1 MREAVLVDT
10 GPLVA
15 YLSEDE
21 AHHGW
26 AVDQFNRFAAPLFT
40 CEAVLTEAAHIV
52 RRHGF
57 DPSHVAALVEAGT
70 VAVRFRLDD
79 ELGALKELLRQY
91 RDTPMDLADACLVRM
106 AEFYPSSRVLTLDS
120 DFHIYRKHSREQI
133 PVIMPG

>member
-21 AHHGW
+21 AHHKW
-26 AVDQFNRFAAPLFT
+26 AVEQFSRFAAPLFT

-57 DPSHVAALVEAGT
+57 DPSHVIDLVEAGT
-70 VAVRFRLDD
+70 VAVRFDL
-79 ELGALKELLRQY
+79 EEEAGALKGLLRQY

-106 AEFYPSSRVLTLDS
+106 AELHPSSRVLTLDS
-120 DFHIYRKHSREQI
+120 DFHIYRKHSREHI